1 MAVRIVFLDMDG
13 TLLDSEKRL
22 SPENRAALEQ
32 AAEKGVLIVPATG
45 RLYNGLP
52 DEVRR
57 LPFVR
62 YALCVNGAQVY
73 DSLTGRTLHRA
84 EIPLP
89 LAMRVFRR
97 LEELPVIY
105 DCYLDGQSYISAAF
119 YAQIDQYI
127 TNGPINRMVK
137 SVRTPVDDFLG
148 YLTQRGQSLQKIVMF
163 FQDRDMPAR
172 ARALESLPREFP
184 EFAVTTAIYNNIE
197 MNIAAAHKG
206 AALAGLCRALGIG
219 LDQAMAIGDGT
230 NDLTMIQTA
239 GIGVA
244 MANAD
249 PAVLAAADYVTGSCD
264 EHGVADAIRRFCL

>member
-1 MAVRIVFLDMDG
+1 MTVAVRIVFLDMDG

-22 SPENRAALEQ
+22 PPENRAALEQ
-32 AAEKGVLIVPATG
+32 AAQKRVLIVPATG
-45 RLYNGLP
+45 RLYEGIP

-73 DSLTGRTLHRA
+73 DSLTGRTLHRS

-89 LAMRVFRR
+89 LALRAFRR
-97 LEELPVIY
+97 LDELPVIY
-105 DCYLDGQSYISAAF
+105 DCYLDGRSYISAAF

-137 SVRTPVDDFLG
+137 SVRTPVEDFLG
-148 YLTQRGQSLQKIVMF
+148 YLTARGQDLQKIVMF
-163 FQDRDMPAR
+163 FQDKDMPAR

-184 EFAVTTAIYNNIE
+184 EFSVTTAIYNNIE

-206 AALAGLCRALGIG
+206 AALAGLCRMLGIG

-230 NDLTMIQTA
+230 NDLSMI
-239 GIGVA
+239 
-244 MANAD
+244 
-249 PAVLAAADYVTGSCD
+249 
-264 EHGVADAIRRFCL
+264 